1 MTEIKAREVKASE
14 VELGLQIRNSIFSPI
29 TVEDWEKGDP
39 STGSIAFS
47 GEETVGFIPLTLRDI
62 KIAPEVKITAA
73 YENAVGTK
81 ESYRSHGIGSKMIDA
96 AKDFI
101 TEKAD
106 ALFVIRGAER
116 SRGYNFYSKTEHIDL
131 HYVRN
136 FSSDLSFSK
145 EHSNVSV
152 NEIFAEDKK
161 NLDLESQMIS
171 LFQDSY
177 SNIYGYRER
186 KEGFWEKAF
195 NATYFAAHPTDFTI
209 FKLMEAGELTAYIIT
224 GLQRDA
230 RNKDQLP
237 ILEMA
242 ARNADPVKI
251 KILLE
256 AAADYASEE
265 DKKGLKILCGDS
277 NPFISVLKT
286 LGFTASLR
294 GRQTMAIIPEAKS
307 FFNKFW
313 RDNFNLPEG
322 IELRVWTPAR
332 DFTLIESKRSE
343 KNTNVVTLEMK
354 DRTLT
359 RWLLGRIDLKSR
371 IKENTVTINNA
382 NDQLIDKIVKGIPY
396 YNWEYF
402 HIDYI

>member
-1 MTEIKAREVKASE
+1 MKEIKAREVRASE
-14 VELGLQIRNSIFSPI
+14 VELGLEIRNSIFSPI
-29 TVEDWEKGDP
+29 TVEEWEKGDP
-39 STGSIAFS
+39 ATGSIAFS

-62 KIAPEVKITAA
+62 KIAPEVRITAA

-81 ESYRSHGIGSKMIDA
+81 ESYRGHGIGSKMIDA

-116 SRGYNFYSKTEHIDL
+116 SRGYNFYSKTNHIDL
-131 HYVRN
+131 HYVRK
-136 FSSDLSFSK
+136 FSSEILFK
-145 EHSNVSV
+145 REHPNVSV
-152 NEIFAEDKK
+152 SKIFAEDKK
-161 NLDLESQMIS
+161 QLDLESQMIS

-186 KEGFWEKAF
+186 KKGFWKKAF

-209 FKLMEAGELTAYIIT
+209 FKLIEADELTGYIIT

-230 RNKDQLP
+230 KNKDQLP

-256 AAADYASEE
+256 AAANYAFEKE
-265 DKKGLKILCGDS
+265 KKGLKVLCGDS
-277 NPFISVLKT
+277 NPFLPVLKT

-294 GRQTMAIIPEAKS
+294 RRQTMAIIPEPKT

-322 IELRVWTPAR
+322 IELRVWTPER
-332 DFTLIESKRSE
+332 DFTLIESANTEE
-343 KNTNVVTLEMK
+343 KTNVITLEMK

-382 NDQLIDKIVKGIPY
+382 NDQLIDQIVKGIPY
-396 YNWEYF
+396 YDWEYF